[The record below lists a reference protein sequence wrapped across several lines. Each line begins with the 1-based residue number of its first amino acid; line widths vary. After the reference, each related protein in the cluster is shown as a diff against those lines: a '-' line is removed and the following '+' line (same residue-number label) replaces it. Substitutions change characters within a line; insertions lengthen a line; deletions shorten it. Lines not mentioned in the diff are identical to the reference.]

1 MRNRPSRAIF
11 VVLILALILAWLILD
26 QTDRANPIRN
36 AVSYVISPVQFAL
49 ERLVRPV
56 RQAVGGIGDWFSLRA
71 GNEALREENLTLRN
85 QLVLL
90 EEARRENETLRR
102 QLDFKS
108 AVPSFTMLPAEV
120 IGRDPS
126 NLLQYLIIDR
136 GSVDG
141 IAEAMPVLT
150 AEALVGRISEVS
162 MHSATVMLIS
172 DPSSSVSCLIQR
184 TRATGVVQG
193 YPGNELVMHY
203 IPQGDTVA
211 PGDMVLTSGLG
222 GNFPKRLVV
231 GQVASVTSADVEM
244 FQEARVK
251 PAVNLADLEVVMVL
265 LDFGAGDQADE
276 P

>member
-1 MRNRPSRAIF
+1 
-11 VVLILALILAWLILD
+11 LLLALILAWLILD
-26 QTDRANPIRN
+26 QTDRPNPIRD
-36 AVSYVISPVQFAL
+36 AVSSLISPVQFAL

-56 RQAVGGIGDWFSLRA
+56 RQALSGVEEWFSLRSE
-71 GNEALREENLTLRN
+71 NEALREENLTLRN
-85 QLVLL
+85 QIVLL
-90 EEARRENETLRR
+90 EEARRENEALRQ

-108 AVPSFTMLPAEV
+108 AVPSYTLLPAEV
-120 IGRDPS
+120 IGQDPS

-136 GSVDG
+136 GAEDG
-141 IAEAMPVLT
+141 ITLAMPVLT

-162 MHSATVMLIS
+162 AQSAKVMLIS

-193 YPGNELVMHY
+193 YPDGELVMRY
-203 IPQGDTVA
+203 IPQGETVA

-231 GQVASVTSADVEM
+231 GQVESVSSSDVDM

-251 PAVNLADLEVVMVL
+251 PAVSLSDLEMVMVL
-265 LDFGAGDQADE
+265 LDFGAEEQAPE